1 MITSKIRLEETIEK
15 GFKALVE
22 ERDRHCKILVD
33 LGTPDDSK
41 NAVKN

>member
-1 MITSKIRLEETIEK
+1 MISSKIRLDETVEK

-33 LGTPDDSK
+33 LTNPELEERRK
-41 NAVKN
+41 N